1 VRGEDAGG
9 ISEAVGWEK
18 VGGFRQLEVG
28 PSMYDVQDGR
38 ALLAGR

>member
-38 ALLAGR
+38 ALLAGG